1 MINLSK
7 LLTGQSDKTLS
18 GITSY
23 IGKKAESLTN
33 GFIRNFTLSSEEK
46 MTFLNDIYVD
56 LCFGISDTNT
66 AVTPTHNLD
75 NNSIIAETVRKEPTV
90 WQLECKFTGIDHR
103 EKYDK
108 LISYMENAE
117 LITLLFR
124 GEVKENLVIMSI
136 NRKISN
142 VHYTDF
148 TITLAKLNFVKI
160 ATIPAPTFKKITSKP
175 KTNVASKFVT
185 EKARPFPKPLNR
197 PDLDGTVG
205 PSSNIEL
212 DGIAGAEP
220 VNVINPFNDLGG
232 RGGGGAF

>member
-7 LLTGQSDKTLS
+7 LLTGQVDKTLT
-18 GITSY
+18 GITNY
-23 IGKKAESLTN
+23 VNQKAENLTN
-33 GFIRNFTLSSEEK
+33 GFVRNFILSNEEK
-46 MTFLNDIYVD
+46 MTFLNDVYID
-56 LCFGISDTNT
+56 LCFGISDANN

-75 NNSIIAETVRKEPTV
+75 NNSIIAETIRKEPTV
-90 WQLECKFTGIDHR
+90 WQLECKLTSIDHR

-108 LISYMENAE
+108 LISFMENAE
-117 LITLLFR
+117 LVTLMFR
-124 GEVKENLVIMSI
+124 GEVKENLVVMSI

-175 KTNVASKFVT
+175 KTSVASKFIT
-185 EKARPFPKPLNR
+185 EKARPFPKPLNV

-220 VNVINPFNDLGG
+220 VNVINPFTDLG
-232 RGGGGAF
+232 RSGGGAF